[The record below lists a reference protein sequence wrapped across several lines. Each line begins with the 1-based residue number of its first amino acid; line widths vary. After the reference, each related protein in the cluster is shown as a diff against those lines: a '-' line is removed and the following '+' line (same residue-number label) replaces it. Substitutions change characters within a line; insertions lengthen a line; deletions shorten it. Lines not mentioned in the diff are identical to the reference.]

1 MRRVVALVAILIA
14 ALPSLARAAWEFR
27 DYVTPLG
34 DKGTGLFEP
43 DSEGVGAT
51 FVFGC
56 DGDRWRAAGLLP
68 TREKPLRMASAG
80 KIRFSFD
87 EGLGPAGV
95 WKTTKVEGGL
105 VAYEIPQP
113 TTFVAKMVQEERKN
127 PEARL
132 RVELLKHDGKRTKL
146 YYPLKGLEQAIK
158 KNLWNACKLD
168 VYFGDAD
175 NPS

>member
-14 ALPSLARAAWEFR
+14 ASPSLARAAWEFR

-43 DSEGVGAT
+43 DSEGAGAT
-51 FVFGC
+51 FFFGC

-68 TREKPLRMASAG
+68 TPEKPLRMATGG
-80 KIRFSFD
+80 KIRFSFQ

-95 WKTTKVEGGL
+95 WKVNKVQGGL

-158 KNLWNACKLD
+158 KNLWSACKLD
-168 VYFGDAD
+168 IYFGDAD